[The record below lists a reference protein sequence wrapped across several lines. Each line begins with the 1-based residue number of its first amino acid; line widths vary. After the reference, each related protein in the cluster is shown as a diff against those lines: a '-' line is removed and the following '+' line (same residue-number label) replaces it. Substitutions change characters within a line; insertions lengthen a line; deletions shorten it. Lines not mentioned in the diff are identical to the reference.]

1 MLPELE
7 KGRVLRQVQGSFA
20 GGLWHR
26 QHLASNTYFDG
37 ENYTA
42 SHYPALASRLPR
54 RIWQMLSEG
63 AQGMYAASA
72 LYLISQGELLVARNY
87 LHTESLGKLTDTP
100 KVLGALGNQLL
111 ILPDFAILDTVTQT
125 LDKRKVV
132 MNMGQ
137 VYVRNQDYLDEDGI
151 AKAIKLNTLHCND
164 YIFTDYF
171 KPGDSVLLQGT
182 MYNDGAY
189 TIRAVGEFDLRFDE
203 NSFVPEDI
211 LGCTLTNRP
220 PEMGQLCACGGRL
233 WGFAGSRIYA
243 SAPGQPDNWYRYDG
257 DGQSSYTVDV
267 PDGGDFTAC
276 ISHGGH
282 PVFFKSGCMVEIFGD
297 SPENFAVSTV
307 QLAGVK
313 RDSAH
318 SVCSVGGELLYLSDC
333 GVVRCSGSGT
343 QLLSQPLG
351 TALSEGF
358 ATTDGR
364 SYYLCA
370 RGEDGV
376 RRLYVFDTC
385 YRIWHVQDGTDLS
398 AMVAMDGEI
407 YAYAQNGT
415 VYLLADSNTQK
426 GIASET
432 VSSHVTLDPLEDAAR
447 GQIVPVRLG
456 LRVWCS
462 AGSRLSLYVSYDGGE
477 WQKRAD
483 LQADGERMWYVPL
496 SPQSCFSL
504 GVRIEGVGQYCL
516 RSVVREYR

>member
-7 KGRVLRQVQGSFA
+7 RAGMKRSVKGDFS

-26 QHLASNTYFDG
+26 QSAGKNSYYEG
-37 ENYTA
+37 ENFCA
-42 SHYPALASRLPR
+42 SAHPALASRFPR

-63 AQGMYAASA
+63 SQGMYATSE
-72 LYLISQGELLVARNY
+72 LYLVSQGELMVARDY
-87 LHTESLGKLTDTP
+87 LQAQALGNLSDTD

-111 ILPDFAILDTVTQT
+111 ILPDFAVLDTATQT
-125 LDKRKVV
+125 LEKRRII

-137 VYVRNQDYLDEDGI
+137 VFVRNQDYLDENGI
-151 AKAIKLNTLHCND
+151 AKAIKLNTLHCKD
-164 YIFTDYF
+164 YIFSDYF

-189 TIRAVGEFDLRFDE
+189 TIRAVGEFDLHFDE

-211 LGCTLTNRP
+211 IGCTMTNCAP
-220 PEMGQLCACGGRL
+220 DMPQLCACGSRL

-257 DGQSSYTVDV
+257 DGQSSYTFDV

-313 RDSAH
+313 RDSAR
-318 SVCSVGGELLYLSDC
+318 SVCSVSGELLYLSDC
-333 GVVRCSGSGT
+333 GVVRCSTGGT
-343 QLLSQPLG
+343 QLLSEPLG
-351 TALSEGF
+351 TSLSEGF

-370 RGEDGV
+370 KGEDGV
-376 RRLYVFDTC
+376 RRLYVFDTH
-385 YRIWHVQDGTDLS
+385 YRIWHVQDGADIC

-415 VYLLADSNTQK
+415 VYLLADSTTQK
-426 GIASET
+426 GIVSET
-432 VSSHVTLDPLEDAAR
+432 VSSYVTLEPLEDAAR

-462 AGSRLSLYVSYDGGE
+462 AGSRLSLHVRYDGGE

-483 LQADGERMWYVPL
+483 LQAEGERMWYVPL
-496 SPQSCFSL
+496 APQSCFSL
-504 GVRIEGVGQYCL
+504 GVRIEGVGHYCL